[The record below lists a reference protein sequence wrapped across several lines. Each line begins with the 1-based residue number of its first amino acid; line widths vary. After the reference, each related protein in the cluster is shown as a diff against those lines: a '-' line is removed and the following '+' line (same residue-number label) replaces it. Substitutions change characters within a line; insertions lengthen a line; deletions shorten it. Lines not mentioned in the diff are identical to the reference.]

1 MKISGKFILKN
12 VGNESMLLPVNNDF
26 MSVKNIITLNET
38 SLEIYTLLKDGLNEE
53 EIVERMLKDYNVDK
67 EVLKKDVSDVIERFI
82 SLGVL
87 DV

>member
-1 MKISGKFILKN
+1 MKISDKFILKK

-38 SLEIYTLLKDGLNEE
+38 SLAIYLHLKDGLTKEE
-53 EIVERMLKDYNVDK
+53 MLEKMLEEYDVDIEI
-67 EVLKKDVSDVIERFI
+67 LKKDVDDIISKFI